1 MRVWIVLVGLV
12 VGCSSGSSSDTPDPA
27 GSSGAA
33 GQVAGAGGAAAGG
46 SAGQAGGSGAGAGQ
60 GGEQTAGNGGVAG
73 QGGTS
78 GTAGT
83 AGSAGQ
89 GGAGNG
95 GSAGQGGAAGNG
107 GTGAGAAGA
116 GNGGSGGVGGA
127 CLLAKPY
134 SSQDKDC
141 NACAE
146 EACCAQVNGC
156 LTDPRC
162 DDDFVN
168 CTLACALLPDDTD
181 PEAIKACVAD
191 CEGQHPEGKKLY
203 DDAIGC
209 VDKACAKECE

>member
-12 VGCSSGSSSDTPDPA
+12 VGCSSGSSSDTSDPA

-33 GQVAGAGGAAAGG
+33 GQVAGAGGSAAGG
-46 SAGQAGGSGAGAGQ
+46 SAGQAGGSGADAGQ

-78 GTAGT
+78 GTAGA
-83 AGSAGQ
+83 AGSAGD

-95 GSAGQGGAAGNG
+95 GSAGEG
-107 GTGAGAAGA
+107 GTAGQAGAGAGAGGA
-116 GNGGSGGVGGA
+116 GNGGAGGA

-181 PEAIKACVAD
+181 PEAIKACVAG
-191 CEGQHPEGKKLY
+191 CEEQHPEGKKLY

>member
-12 VGCSSGSSSDTPDPA
+12 VGCSSGSSSDTSDPA

-33 GQVAGAGGAAAGG
+33 GQVAGAGGSAAGG
-46 SAGQAGGSGAGAGQ
+46 SGGQAGGCGAGAGQ

-78 GTAGT
+78 GTAG
-83 AGSAGQ
+83 AGVAGQ

-95 GSAGQGGAAGNG
+95 GSAGNG
-107 GTGAGAAGA
+107 GAGAGAGGA
-116 GNGGSGGVGGA
+116 GNGGDGGAGGA

-191 CEGQHPEGKKLY
+191 CNGQHPEGKKLY